1 MPDTIGQQIV
11 WEFVPNTAPMDAA
24 FVKADSKAKQ
34 HVSSVN
40 TYFKEVGKTI
50 NIGTHFDS
58 AAKKTESSAKEHV
71 GRLNSIF
78 SKVGEG
84 ITSKLGGIA
93 SGVASVFGGG
103 FALNALSGAESAVSS
118 LAQTGLEFAENWEK
132 AHLRMT
138 AFTGDAHEATI
149 VLKQLQQ
156 ISVDRAMQMQPLSDA
171 AFKLAEIGIQGDKAV
186 NIMKGITAQAAV
198 LGRGAEGVNS
208 IVMQLEMMVDSGKAA
223 GQGLMRLERQGYQV
237 FQTLSKMTGIS
248 NIDLRKMMMQ
258 GRLDPKVAIELLTEG
273 WEKQFGEAA
282 NKITHTFSD
291 EQTRTMNALA
301 PQLATAMGPI
311 IDAAGHTMKDIQAVI
326 NQAGPG
332 FAEGIS
338 GAMSL
343 AAGAMTKAL
352 DYLIELAGIK
362 LETHSPSKVFERM
375 GTEVMQ
381 GLGNGFIQGQDKAQ
395 RALEETYRRII
406 ANTDLQKLVQE
417 ASKQFNVPAE
427 LINAVMAK
435 ESGGNPNA
443 YNPKAGATGL
453 MQFTAGTASRYNI
466 TNRRDPRQSIFGGAH
481 YLSDLLGMF
490 GGDVSLA
497 LAGYNAGEG
506 KVMKY
511 GNEVP
516 PYAETQDYV
525 KRITQLLEN
534 VVRNSTS
541 AGSSVVSTGGS
552 IKVDDEMTRAYETK
566 IKEIQ
571 GKLNTYNDAIAQA
584 TQRAMAGGGRDPGAL
599 RAGIELNEYRSQFKE
614 LSAEY
619 SDLQKALHDYIK
631 SVEDARANAHVFDW
645 FKDAANGKIIPQGSS
660 TTLFPFAGHPL
671 GLSPVTTTPSGV
683 SAFAGPTIQG
693 RGFQSLNSVQTF
705 SSFEKT
711 TEETSAS
718 IGKLAK
724 SAQDLYTEEQK
735 RTNALRVSRMESVF
749 GEASRKL
756 GEGLDPF
763 GARQAEID
771 ALVNTPKAIAAV
783 AGQFLT
789 NFKFSMS
796 DVRQILS
803 SGLKSVVVEP
813 FAKIVEAQI
822 TKWVTQMMI
831 DLLGQKAMSTQSDI
845 VTADNTLTTSL
856 NTAAI
861 TALTTAITAQTGSS
875 FFDTLIQGA
884 AAAGE
889 NAAGGA
895 DFIVPPGY
903 PDDSYRLN
911 LTSDEHVMVAPAGKR
926 LGGGK
931 PQQTIHQY
939 NITMNAPIVGGS
951 SYAAPK
957 SQREY
962 MHMWG
967 AAMQDIMKKVA

>member
-118 LAQTGLEFAENWEK
+118 LAQAGLDFAENWEK

-395 RALEETYRRII
+395 RALEETYRKIV
-406 ANTDLQKLVQE
+406 ANADLQKIVVE
-417 ASKQFNVPAE
+417 AAKKFNLPVE
-427 LINAVMAK
+427 LINAVIAK
-435 ESGGNPNA
+435 ESAGKVNA
-443 YNPKAGATGL
+443 LSPAGAKGL
-453 MQFTAGTASRYNI
+453 MQLMDPTAARHGVTNPYNAYQNIMGGSAELSGLLGQYGTIPGALAHYNWSGRGAMPAETRDYVDRI
-466 TNRRDPRQSIFGGAH
+466 TRLLGTDVGGAA
-481 YLSDLLGMF
+481 S
-490 GGDVSLA
+490 
-497 LAGYNAGEG
+497 
-506 KVMKY
+506 
-511 GNEVP
+511 
-516 PYAETQDYV
+516 
-525 KRITQLLEN
+525 
-534 VVRNSTS
+534 
-541 AGSSVVSTGGS
+541 
-552 IKVDDEMTRAYETK
+552 
-566 IKEIQ
+566 
-571 GKLNTYNDAIAQA
+571 
-584 TQRAMAGGGRDPGAL
+584 AGGGGGR
-599 RAGIELNEYRSQFKE
+599 GIQ
-614 LSAEY
+614 
-619 SDLQKALHDYIK
+619 DQI
-631 SVEDARANAHVFDW
+631 
-645 FKDAANGKIIPQGSS
+645 DAARIEIQNWRESITKLNQDQAERFERINRIRDVLGYIGMGQESSIYNRTYQQGVYPAPLLPEQEAERDKAR
-660 TTLFPFAGHPL
+660 TNLTMLTAAYGEGVKTLESDNLRLAAVSKHLDDLVRGYAVQSAG
-671 GLSPVTTTPSGV
+671 SGV
-683 SAFAGPTIQG
+683 SATMDFGTAAPLVMKLAGKGGAATTASPFAAPTVLQHLDL
-693 RGFQSLNSVQTF
+693 SMSTY
-705 SSFEKT
+705 EKT
-711 TEETSAS
+711 TEEASAS
-718 IGKLAK
+718 VAKLAK

-735 RTNALRVSRMESVF
+735 RTNALKVSRMESVF
-749 GEASRKL
+749 GEAGRRL
-756 GEGLDPF
+756 GEGMDPF
-763 GARQAEID
+763 GARQAEVD
-771 ALVNTPKAIAAV
+771 ALVNTPKQIAAV

-789 NFKFSMS
+789 NFKFSMN

-831 DLLGQKAMSTQSDI
+831 DLLGRKAMQTEADV
-845 VTADNTLTTSL
+845 VTIDNTMVTGL